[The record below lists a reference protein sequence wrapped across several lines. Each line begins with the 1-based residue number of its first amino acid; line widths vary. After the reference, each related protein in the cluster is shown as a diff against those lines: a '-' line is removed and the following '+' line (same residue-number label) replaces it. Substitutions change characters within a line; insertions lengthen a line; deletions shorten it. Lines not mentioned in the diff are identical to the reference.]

1 LERACRVLEFP
12 RATINAQRQAAKGVP
27 LHPARRGP
35 KPKVSD
41 ADLLAAIRADLAASP
56 FTGEGHRK
64 VWARLRILRDIRVGR
79 SRVLRLMRENALLS
93 PHRRPQGAPVLH
105 DGTITTERPN
115 EMWGTDGIRIETLDE
130 GWVWVFSAVD
140 HCDACCVGIH
150 AVKIGNRFAAL
161 QPIARGLQ
169 GEFGAI
175 GADAGRGLTLRMDH
189 GTQYTADDFLNQVKF
204 WGIAP
209 SFGIKAE
216 PQTNGVAKRFNRTL
230 KEQAIHDRA
239 AVTAFKDHYN
249 RHWRL
254 EKRGF
259 MSPLE
264 ARQAHAMRKAAWV
277 AKPCPDN
284 SSRYNCARGF
294 FRKKMEI
301 DGARIESA
309 ENQTASRPGGRSV
322 QYCWQS
328 PPRQKTTPVRHT
340 PAQTILP

>member
-1 LERACRVLEFP
+1 MSRETSASAGKPYGLQRVCRVLDIP
-12 RATINAQRQAAKGVP
+12 RSTIYAQERRQAANVVP
-27 LHPARRGP
+27 LHRARRGP

-105 DGTITTERPN
+105 DGTITTDRPN
-115 EMWGTDGIRIETLDE
+115 AMWGTDGIRIETVED

-140 HCDACCVGIH
+140 HYDACCVGIH

-161 QPIARGLQ
+161 QPIAQGLKA
-169 GEFGAI
+169 EFGAT
-175 GADAGRGLTLRMDH
+175 GADAGRGLSLRMDN

-209 SFGIKAE
+209 SFAFVAE
-216 PQTNGVAKRFNRTL
+216 PQTNGVAERFNRTL
-230 KEQAIHDRA
+230 KEQAIHGRIFKNVEEVRA
-239 AVTAFKDHYN
+239 AVTAFKDRYN

-254 EKRGF
+254 EKLGF

-264 ARQAHAMRKAAWV
+264 ARQAYAMKKAA
-277 AKPCPDN
+277 
-284 SSRYNCARGF
+284 
-294 FRKKMEI
+294 
-301 DGARIESA
+301 
-309 ENQTASRPGGRSV
+309 
-322 QYCWQS
+322 
-328 PPRQKTTPVRHT
+328 
-340 PAQTILP
+340 